1 MAKKRKDL
9 VATDLARAIW
19 RTIGHCEYCG
29 VTKDQAQLQGAHI
42 FGVGAYP
49 RLRDDLRNGMSLCS
63 VDHRRFTDNP
73 IAFTDWVRTTK
84 YAKYIEPL
92 NEKNRSF
99 EKRFWEE
106 RVAELKAI
114 KKDVEDGKYDLDE
127 LREDES

>member
-1 MAKKRKDL
+1 MGKRRKDL

-19 RTIGHCEYCG
+19 RTIGYCEYCG
-29 VTKDQAQLQGAHI
+29 VTNEKAQLQGAHI
-42 FGVGAYP
+42 YGVGAYP

-84 YAKYIEPL
+84 YNKYLIPL
-92 NEKNRSF
+92 QEKNRTF

-106 RVAELKAI
+106 RVAELKDI
-114 KKDVEDGKYDLDE
+114 KKQLENRSLDLDE
-127 LREDES
+127 LREEES